1 MDKVQ
6 LMALA
11 DEAAKVLGTNRTGA
25 IQYALQSIIE
35 KVKQNEERDGIQATK
50 VLDAA
55 GHLIGTQG
63 SFTMDELVDVMF
75 GDEPVFSPH
84 RLKIFSA
91 KILKASGFKRKQRR
105 RGPLR
110 PLIWFRP
117 LKIIDLEKTEI
128 SVGPANLHGRGDTP

>member
-6 LMALA
+6 LTKLA
-11 DEAAKVLGTNRTGA
+11 DEAAAILGTDRTGA
-25 IQYALQSIIE
+25 IQYALQSVIE
-35 KVKQNEERDGIQATK
+35 KVRRDEKRDGIQASK
-50 VLDAA
+50 VLGAA
-55 GHLIGTQG
+55 DHLIGTQG

-84 RLKIFSA
+84 RMKIFSA

-105 RGPLR
+105 RGSLR

-117 LKIIDLEKTEI
+117 LKIIDLVKPEASNDPMNSHSME
-128 SVGPANLHGRGDTP
+128 A